1 MPTVKI
7 LTVDDSKTIRMIV
20 TKAFR
25 PYDCE
30 VIEAS
35 NGVEGLA
42 AAARVR
48 PSLIILDLTMPVM
61 DGVEMLSKLKTD
73 PATKQIPVIMLTAE
87 AGKENVLK
95 IAKMGIRDYLIK
107 PFKEEQLI
115 EKAGRVIPMQFRAAG
130 KNSTKTLNDAAVILV
145 LEDKPAIIQLIT
157 DAVASTPWKVI
168 GKSTVA
174 EALDEIALGIP
185 DVMFVS
191 LTLAEDGGFNFF
203 QEIRMRPTT
212 RGIPV
217 FGMCIKTDT
226 DRSSRAEQMGFN
238 GIITKPIDV
247 EILKS
252 KLVKAM
258 NVDISSKY
266 FSIEDDIQYLIVP
279 AKIVTQ
285 TITEIEHYLKPKIED
300 MVNAGMTKFIM
311 DMTEVAKADISV
323 VKLILNIMRKCQE
336 LNISFRLVGNPT
348 VTSEIKA
355 FTEAAEITVDPS
367 VDEAKAL
374 LNSSQGKEA

>member
-1 MPTVKI
+1 MAAVKI

-25 PYDCE
+25 PYDCD
-30 VIEAS
+30 VMEAS
-35 NGVEGLA
+35 NGVEGLSA
-42 AAARVR
+42 ASRVK
-48 PSLIILDLTMPVM
+48 PTLIILDLTMPVM

-73 PATKQIPVIMLTAE
+73 PALKTIPVIMLTAE

-115 EKAGRVIPMQFRAAG
+115 EKVGRVIPLQFRAAG
-130 KNSTKTLNDAAVILV
+130 KNAVKTLSDSAVILV
-145 LEDKPAIIQLIT
+145 LEDKPAIIQTIT

-174 EALDEIALGIP
+174 EAIDEISLGIP

-191 LTLAEDGGFNFF
+191 LTLADDGGFNFF
-203 QEIRMRPTT
+203 QEIRMRPNT
-212 RGIPV
+212 RGIPI
-217 FGMCIKTDT
+217 FGMCIKTDS

-238 GIITKPIDV
+238 GIITKPIDI

-266 FSIEDDIQYLIVP
+266 FSMEDDIQYLIVP
-279 AKIVTQ
+279 AKVVTQ
-285 TITEIEHYLKPKIED
+285 TITEIEHYLKPKVED

-311 DMTEVAKADISV
+311 DMTEVTKVDISV
-323 VKLILNIMRKCQE
+323 VKMVLNIMKKCQD
-336 LNISFRLVGNPT
+336 LGIRFRLVGSST
-348 VTSEIKA
+348 VSTEMKA
-355 FTEAAEITVDPS
+355 FTEAAEIVIDPT

-374 LNSSQGKEA
+374 LNSQATA